1 MVDFILAILMSKFK
15 MIKTKLHKL
24 FTWGVLEQLSL
35 NGGNFLFFIIAARY
49 VGPLEFA
56 NFSILWVGSQIIVS
70 ISIPWISLP
79 ITSKKIDV
87 GNKNILLS
95 SLKKIGFLSVI
106 TPFLLILYRF
116 LMDYKVDWIE
126 VFIIYLLGMSIVFF
140 DAFRFFL
147 VRNTEVKASLY
158 CNIIKWLITFCVLFF
173 ILTEIY
179 VKDYIIIILAL
190 LFGSIGGLI
199 LQFYYSKQYFFK
211 LNNRK
216 TKKDYE
222 LDMPLLHLGTSNL
235 VNSIAITVLFTKIDL
250 IVFGVLQAFRS
261 LTNFL
266 PFILQYIESHYAS
279 KLINEYKEKFISKK
293 FLLFYFIF
301 CLFCILILFYFGG
314 NLITIIFGD
323 SYSQYENILIFIFSL
338 TCIQS
343 LSRLVNVQNRL
354 QNINIVFHESSFVL
368 WLSSL
373 IYFYLYNFSENS
385 TVTSLLLV
393 MLLTSSIQLILYS
406 NKTRSKF
413 NSKTK

>member
-1 MVDFILAILMSKFK
+1 
-15 MIKTKLHKL
+15 
-24 FTWGVLEQLSL
+24 
-35 NGGNFLFFIIAARY
+35 
-49 VGPLEFA
+49 
-56 NFSILWVGSQIIVS
+56 
-70 ISIPWISLP
+70 
-79 ITSKKIDV
+79 
-87 GNKNILLS
+87 
-95 SLKKIGFLSVI
+95 
-106 TPFLLILYRF
+106 
-116 LMDYKVDWIE
+116 
-126 VFIIYLLGMSIVFF
+126 MSIVFF
-140 DAFRFFL
+140 DALRFFL
-147 VRNTEVKASLY
+147 VRNRAVKASLY
-158 CNIIKWLITFCVLFF
+158 CNISKWLIAFGILSF
-173 ILTEIY
+173 ILTETY

-190 LFGSIGGLI
+190 LLGSIAGLI

-211 LNNRK
+211 LNNGK

-235 VNSIAITVLFTKIDL
+235 VNSIAITVLFTKIDF

-301 CLFCILILFYFGG
+301 CLFCILILYHVGG

-373 IYFYLYNFSENS
+373 IYFYLYNFSENL
-385 TVTSLLLV
+385 TVASLLLV